1 MQFVKKIRVGR
12 NNCKKFRTGTTNCK
26 NAVEKENSQKK
37 LFGRTICTIN
47 KNLVQNGSLQKKL
60 SKIHQ
65 ELLVLVLPILFWP
78 YWQSPAWGF
87 CMKIS
92 LIPIKG
98 KISLI
103 FLLPIKSA
111 LFNFSLMLYWNLH
124 HKIDLKNSIVLK
136 NELMSS
142 ELKKINGHLAAVIP
156 LVVEMTSLNCA
167 SIFSSN

>member
-1 MQFVKKIRVGR
+1 MR
-12 NNCKKFRTGTTNCK
+12 
-26 NAVEKENSQKK
+26 
-37 LFGRTICTIN
+37 
-47 KNLVQNGSLQKKL
+47 
-60 SKIHQ
+60 
-65 ELLVLVLPILFWP
+65 
-78 YWQSPAWGF
+78 
-87 CMKIS
+87 IS
-92 LIPIKG
+92 WIPIKG
-98 KISLI
+98 EISLI